1 MKCGCCG
8 SGYIV
13 LGGQGDQDCLI
24 NLVLTERRLVL
35 FEAKDLGC
43 GPDKTSATA
52 MANLPLAAKCVFVL

>member
-35 FEAKDLGC
+35 FEAKAAQPTPEAHDAASFEVSNLRPALGI
-43 GPDKTSATA
+43 
-52 MANLPLAAKCVFVL
+52 AA